1 MEEPIIEHLELE
13 TEDDYWKW
21 MWGHLF
27 PPKMYARLLVA
38 EPRIL
43 KIYHFLD
50 EKEITHLLQWTRSQ
64 EITFNRSTILKQGKL
79 IHSPDRTSQTAILT
93 SNGLTAVKNGNK
105 WMVHSDAVIDNVYR
119 RVCFLV
125 GCLPEQIEG
134 LMLVKYEEGEYF
146 HEHWDFFEEEEL
158 PDRVGGQ
165 RIATF
170 WVWLNDLEED
180 AGGETCF
187 PQVGLQ
193 CSPDKGAALFWWNQ
207 RGSEL
212 LSSTLHAGNPVKK
225 GVKWGLNIW
234 VRYPG
239 WAQQNEEER
248 KIVID
253 QT

>member
-134 LMLVKYEEGEYF
+134 LMLVKYE
-146 HEHWDFFEEEEL
+146 
-158 PDRVGGQ
+158 
-165 RIATF
+165 
-170 WVWLNDLEED
+170 
-180 AGGETCF
+180 
-187 PQVGLQ
+187 
-193 CSPDKGAALFWWNQ
+193 
-207 RGSEL
+207 
-212 LSSTLHAGNPVKK
+212 
-225 GVKWGLNIW
+225 
-234 VRYPG
+234 
-239 WAQQNEEER
+239 
-248 KIVID
+248 
-253 QT
+253 